1 MYNNDLVC
9 LAGKPEKWDDEVDKA
24 TSLAE
29 IQKDQWNR
37 GRRVA
42 ILYKVDRG
50 WSVRLNPCFGG
61 DIVLYDTLY
70 KDDAI
75 TFGKEWAGKDPEN
88 KSFHIYKDHMVK
100 DNV

>member
-1 MYNNDLVC
+1 VKGIMINNGLVC
-9 LAGKPEKWDDEVDKA
+9 LAGNPEKWDDEIEKA
-24 TSLAE
+24 TSSFGA

-37 GRRVA
+37 GRRLA

-50 WSVRLNPCFGG
+50 WSVRLNPCFDG

-88 KSFHIYKDHMVK
+88 RSFHVYREHV
-100 DNV
+100 